1 MSPALATDEFLPA
14 TQTELSR
21 WMGENSLGPAR
32 PIYPAGGRTAI
43 HYGYPVRDPGITLCT
58 TSLSK
63 VIDYPARDM
72 TVTVEA
78 GIRIDELAKLLAA
91 EGQRLPV
98 DVAQA
103 HRATLGGVAA
113 ANASG
118 SRRFGLGTMRD
129 YVIGVS
135 AVDAAGRMFKAG
147 GRVVKNVAGYD
158 LCKLLVGSL
167 GTLAV
172 ITQLTLKLRPLP
184 EASIILW
191 ITFDRLGQ
199 IEEALERLSKSA
211 ARPVAVDV
219 LEANASAAIAAEAV
233 LDLPCRRPVLCLGVE
248 GAPRETEWQIATLQG
263 ELAPFGP
270 HQIVPIADTDAT
282 KLWFALAEFQVP
294 SDDPLTFK
302 ANLLP
307 SRTIEF
313 VHEAERAGCAL
324 QAHAASGIV
333 IGHLSDT
340 VTSAGAAQGVLAG
353 LRGLARK
360 SHGNL
365 CVIHCDENWKNELP
379 IFGAP
384 EPAWPLMRKIK
395 RELDPQNVLNPHQVL
410 S

>member
-1 MSPALATDEFLPA
+1 VSPALATDEFLPA
-14 TQTELSR
+14 TQTELCR
-21 WMGENSLGPAR
+21 WMAENSLGPAR

-43 HYGYPVRDPGITLCT
+43 HYGCPVRDPGITVCT
-58 TSLSK
+58 TNLTK

-78 GIRIDELAKLLAA
+78 GIRVDELSKLLAA
-91 EGQRLPV
+91 EGQRLPI

-113 ANASG
+113 TNASG

-135 AVDAAGRMFKAG
+135 AVDASGRMFKAG

-184 EASIILW
+184 ETSIILW
-191 ITFDRLGQ
+191 ITFDRLGM
-199 IEEALERLSKSA
+199 IDEALERLSKSA
-211 ARPVAVDV
+211 ARPVALDV
-219 LEANASAAIAAEAV
+219 LEPNASSAIAADAV
-233 LDLPCRRPVLCLGVE
+233 LDLPCRRPVLCLGIE
-248 GAPRETEWQIATLQG
+248 GASRETDWQVATLKS
-263 ELAPFGP
+263 ELASFGP
-270 HQIVPIADTDAT
+270 HQIVPIAGTDAT

-307 SRTIEF
+307 SRTMEF
-313 VHEAERAGCAL
+313 VQEAQRAGCAL

-333 IGHLSDT
+333 IGHLPDT
-340 VTSAGAAQGVLAG
+340 VTTAGAAQALLAG
-353 LRGLARK
+353 LRSLARK

-365 CVIHCDENWKNELP
+365 CVIHCDESWKNELP
-379 IFGAP
+379 IFGTP

-395 RELDPQNVLNPHQVL
+395 RELDPQNLLNPHQVL
-410 S
+410 